1 MSERRYALT
10 KVRSGDY
17 LCLSNDG
24 TRLWRFMTYEDGS
37 AFGLDV
43 DYVRRTFWRVQYADM
58 AEITEVHARDADIL
72 DPMYWVDEQVH
83 LPTRQAAINVMLSS
97 AASTPV

>member
-1 MSERRYALT
+1 MTTRRYALT

-24 TRLWRFMTYEDGS
+24 TRLWRFTLYQDGS
-37 AFGLDV
+37 DFGLDV
-43 DYVRRTFWRVQYADM
+43 DYKRRTLWRVQFADM
-58 AEITEVHARDADIL
+58 AEITEVQSRDGDIL
-72 DPMYWVDEQVH
+72 DPMYWADEQVH

-97 AASTPV
+97 PTATTI